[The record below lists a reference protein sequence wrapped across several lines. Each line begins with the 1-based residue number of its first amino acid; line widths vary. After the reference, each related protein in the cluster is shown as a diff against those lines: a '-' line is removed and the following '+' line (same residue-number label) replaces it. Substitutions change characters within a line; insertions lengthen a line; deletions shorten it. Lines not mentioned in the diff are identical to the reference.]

1 LKCEIEKKNQS
12 SKRKKKIQKMRVK
25 IDIENNFF
33 DFRVKLK
40 GIINF
45 IKGPIK
51 KIK

>member
-1 LKCEIEKKNQS
+1 VKL
-12 SKRKKKIQKMRVK
+12 KRKINLVKGKKIQKMRVK